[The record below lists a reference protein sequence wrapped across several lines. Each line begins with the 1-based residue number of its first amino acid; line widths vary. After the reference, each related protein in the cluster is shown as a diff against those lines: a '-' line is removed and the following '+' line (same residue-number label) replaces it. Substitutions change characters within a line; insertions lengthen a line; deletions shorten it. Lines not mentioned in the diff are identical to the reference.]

1 MQQEQPMSLNM
12 TKQDMMS
19 LFLNNPDLN
28 LDKNQIDGIMYV
40 FNYILNLNEEEN
52 SSDKNEE

>member
-1 MQQEQPMSLNM
+1 MSLNM